1 MTLARFVLAA
11 TLSAGVISCKSA
23 DETPQSPPPPP
34 NGTRKVRVTFDH
46 EGNPMI
52 GGSSGAIAPRAHGH
66 RSGAGAPPLE
76 SRGTLSCD
84 APGEWTRTAP
94 ASTMRLA
101 QYLVPRAKGDTEDA
115 ELAVFYFGERGAGDP
130 DETFGRWAGAF
141 DDAARADAKRSV
153 RKTAGMDAWFMEILG
168 AYDASRAMAPMG
180 GADAGRPKE
189 TLLVGAIVAAADGP
203 YYFKLSGPKAT
214 VMAAKPGF
222 DRMLESCKTGGVQP
236 ATSSSAPAPSPSAP

>member
-11 TLSAGVISCKSA
+11 ALSAGVISCKSA
-23 DETPQSPPPPP
+23 EEPQQSPPPPP

-52 GGSSGAIAPRAHGH
+52 AGSSGAVVPRAHGH
-66 RSGAGAPPLE
+66 RGGAGASPPE

-84 APGEWTRTAP
+84 APGEWKRTAP

-101 QYLVPRAKGDTEDA
+101 QYVVPRAKGDAEDG

-141 DDAARADAKRSV
+141 DEAARAGAKRST
-153 RKTAGMDAWFMEILG
+153 RKAAGMDAWMIEVVGTF
-168 AYDASRAMAPMG
+168 DAARAMAQMG
-180 GADAGRPKE
+180 GADGGPSKE
-189 TLLVGAIVAAADGP
+189 MALLGAILAASDGP

-214 VMAAKPGF
+214 VAAARGGF

-236 ATSSSAPAPSPSAP
+236 ATSSSAPAASPSAP